1 MVSVDWRSLKQNQ
14 DHDHDGN
21 GVMPAKHTLEL
32 VLDTLQRRDTY
43 EIFAQP
49 VDPNQVENYYEIVKE
64 PMDFGTMRA
73 KLHEGM
79 YQNLQQFKHD
89 VFLIPENAMH
99 FNSSTTTYFRQARA
113 IHDLA
118 NKVFH
123 LLKTNPENFVEGT
136 RRRSMRKTLCGSI
149 PKPPASTF
157 RPKTTGRLS
166 NSRVE
171 DRRRVTYLCKED
183 AAGSTTS
190 KPLILGDIS
199 YEDSLMS
206 YVKDLGP
213 TAQMVAMRKLLGQH
227 ETKTC
232 HKPKQFKTFRDF
244 APAGCNPF
252 TKASNTARDGEEAKL
267 EQKRK
272 DKKATAVIKD
282 LNCSSRPV
290 ILALEN
296 CHSEYK
302 SRNKKSCNVS
312 ATPKPVCDEAA
323 PQKPEKKHLPVLS
336 RFTFDLPFFKARL
349 EQINAVEMGL
359 KRKKPGL
366 SIYQ

>member
-1 MVSVDWRSLKQNQ
+1 
-14 DHDHDGN
+14 
-21 GVMPAKHTLEL
+21 
-32 VLDTLQRRDTY
+32 
-43 EIFAQP
+43 
-49 VDPNQVENYYEIVKE
+49 
-64 PMDFGTMRA
+64 
-73 KLHEGM
+73 
-79 YQNLQQFKHD
+79 
-89 VFLIPENAMH
+89 
-99 FNSSTTTYFRQARA
+99 
-113 IHDLA
+113 
-118 NKVFH
+118 
-123 LLKTNPENFVEGT
+123 
-136 RRRSMRKTLCGSI
+136 MRKTLCGSI

-157 RPKTTGRLS
+157 RPKTTGFYLPLPCLFSMFCKFIPEMNTCVYIYTGRLS